1 MNYARMAK
9 VLVGGLLG
17 GAAGYGAYY
26 IWQKKP
32 WKKEQGEVVYEAPKN
47 EDEWREG
54 KTVADEVV
62 EEAVD
67 ELVQSVEEM
76 QEVKSIVENYIP
88 SKNGGWRQ
96 IVGEAQPTS
105 YDSEYVYYAED
116 EMLVDADM
124 EEVDDNLFQAV
135 LQAHSIA
142 PNEKQLFFM
151 DADTLDCARVNVTN
165 EDYAESYNRFMDAKF
180 EVGDVLYPE
189 EE

>member
-1 MNYARMAK
+1 MNYARVAK

-17 GAAGYGAYY
+17 GAAGYGVYY

-47 EDEWREG
+47 KDEWREG
-54 KTVADEVV
+54 KTVVDEVV
-62 EEAVD
+62 KEAVD

-88 SKNGGWRQ
+88 SEHGGWIRSTVEKEDMDQ
-96 IVGEAQPTS
+96 
-105 YDSEYVYYAED
+105 YVYYTED
-116 EMLVDADM
+116 EILVDSEMD
-124 EEVDDNLFQAV
+124 EIDYELFDVV
-135 LQAHSIA
+135 LQTHSMCPGAKTLIF
-142 PNEKQLFFM
+142 NN
-151 DADTLDCARVNVTN
+151 ADSGETAFVTVTA
-165 EDYAESYNRFMDAKF
+165 EDYASAYNRWSDAKF